1 MTHELYKQT
10 LLAGEVVRLLNTRI
24 ASSNHRLHTIVV
36 NKKSLSGYDDKRFIL
51 SDQVSTLPYGHN
63 SLREDMFYK
72 AILDEPDW
80 GSLDASQNEQESTQ
94 QVQGSTQQAQGSS
107 QQAQDSSQQAHDSSQ
122 QAQDSLQQVQDSS
135 QQAQGS
141 TQQAQGSSQQA
152 QDSSQ
157 QAHDSSQQA
166 QDSLQQVQDSS
177 QQAQDSSQQVQD
189 STQQAQ
195 GSTQQAQGSSQ
206 QVQDSTQQAQGSTQ
220 QAQGSTQHAQQR
232 RKQNQQQ
239 KNKQPKQQ
247 PTTTIPQT
255 STIHNS
261 SFNSPDPGFYQ
272 RDYSEDEL
280 EENLVDFDKM
290 SELSDSG
297 SSTDPACDGFILD
310 QAIESDN
317 RSISSENQVT
327 LPAPKSKKRKQNA
340 KKGAAKKPTARI
352 IDYSSTDED

>member
-10 LLAGEVVRLLNTRI
+10 LLGGEVVRVLNTRI

-36 NKKSLSGYDDKRFIL
+36 NKESLSGYDDNRFIL
-51 SDQVSTLPYGHN
+51 NDQVSTLPYGHN
-63 SLREDMFYK
+63 SLREGVFYK

-80 GSLDASQNEQESTQ
+80 GLLNASQNGQESTQ
-94 QVQGSTQQAQGSS
+94 QARDRSQQARDSS
-107 QQAQDSSQQAHDSSQ
+107 QQARDSSHQAQDSSQQARDSSQ
-122 QAQDSLQQVQDSS
+122 KM
-135 QQAQGS
+135 QGS
-141 TQQAQGSSQQA
+141 T
-152 QDSSQ
+152 
-157 QAHDSSQQA
+157 
-166 QDSLQQVQDSS
+166 

-189 STQQAQ
+189 
-195 GSTQQAQGSSQ
+195 
-206 QVQDSTQQAQGSTQ
+206 STQ

-297 SSTDPACDGFILD
+297 SSTDPAFDGFI
-310 QAIESDN
+310 
-317 RSISSENQVT
+317 
-327 LPAPKSKKRKQNA
+327 
-340 KKGAAKKPTARI
+340 
-352 IDYSSTDED
+352 

>member
-1 MTHELYKQT
+1 M
-10 LLAGEVVRLLNTRI
+10 
-24 ASSNHRLHTIVV
+24 
-36 NKKSLSGYDDKRFIL
+36 
-51 SDQVSTLPYGHN
+51 
-63 SLREDMFYK
+63 
-72 AILDEPDW
+72 
-80 GSLDASQNEQESTQ
+80 
-94 QVQGSTQQAQGSS
+94 
-107 QQAQDSSQQAHDSSQ
+107 
-122 QAQDSLQQVQDSS
+122 
-135 QQAQGS
+135 
-141 TQQAQGSSQQA
+141 
-152 QDSSQ
+152 
-157 QAHDSSQQA
+157 
-166 QDSLQQVQDSS
+166 
-177 QQAQDSSQQVQD
+177 
-189 STQQAQ
+189 
-195 GSTQQAQGSSQ
+195 
-206 QVQDSTQQAQGSTQ
+206 QDSTQQAQGSTQ

-317 RSISSENQVT
+317 ASISESSHFASTEKQKEK
-327 LPAPKSKKRKQNA
+327 AERKKRSGEKT
-340 KKGAAKKPTARI
+340 K
-352 IDYSSTDED
+352 SSHYRLFIN

>member
-1 MTHELYKQT
+1 M
-10 LLAGEVVRLLNTRI
+10 RLLNTRI

-36 NKKSLSGYDDKRFIL
+36 NKKSFSGYDDKRFIL

-94 QVQGSTQQAQGSS
+94 QARDSSQQARDSSQQARDSSQQAQNSS
-107 QQAQDSSQQAHDSSQ
+107 QQAQDSSQQAKDSSQ
-122 QAQDSLQQVQDSS
+122 QS
-135 QQAQGS
+135 
-141 TQQAQGSSQQA
+141 
-152 QDSSQ
+152 
-157 QAHDSSQQA
+157 
-166 QDSLQQVQDSS
+166 
-177 QQAQDSSQQVQD
+177 QDSSQQVQD

-195 GSTQQAQGSSQ
+195 GSTQQAQ
-206 QVQDSTQQAQGSTQ
+206 D
-220 QAQGSTQHAQQR
+220 STQHAQQR

-255 STIHNS
+255 RTIHNS

-290 SELSDSG
+290 SELLDSG

-317 RSISSENQVT
+317 ASDSSENQVT

-340 KKGAAKKPTARI
+340 KKGAAKKPRARI

>member
-1 MTHELYKQT
+1 MTLELYKQT
-10 LLAGEVVRLLNTRI
+10 LLGCEFVRLLNTRI

-80 GSLDASQNEQESTQ
+80 VSLDASQNEQESTQ
-94 QVQGSTQQAQGSS
+94 QARDSSQQARDSSQPARDSS
-107 QQAQDSSQQAHDSSQ
+107 QQAQDSSQQA
-122 QAQDSLQQVQDSS
+122 QDSS
-135 QQAQGS
+135 QQARE
-141 TQQAQGSSQQA
+141 SSQQA
-152 QDSSQ
+152 R
-157 QAHDSSQQA
+157 
-166 QDSLQQVQDSS
+166 DSS

-195 GSTQQAQGSSQ
+195 DSSQQSQDSSQ

-220 QAQGSTQHAQQR
+220 QAQGSTQHAQQK

-261 SFNSPDPGFYQ
+261 SFNSPGPGFYQ

-280 EENLVDFDKM
+280 DENLVDFDKM

-297 SSTDPACDGFILD
+297 SSTDPACGGFILD

-317 RSISSENQVT
+317 ASDSRKNQVT

-340 KKGAAKKPTARI
+340 KKRSGQKTK
-352 IDYSSTDED
+352 SSHYRLFIN

>member
-10 LLAGEVVRLLNTRI
+10 LLGGEVVRLLNTRI

-51 SDQVSTLPYGHN
+51 SGQVSTLPYGHN

-72 AILDEPDW
+72 TILDEPDW
-80 GSLDASQNEQESTQ
+80 GSLDASENEQESTQ
-94 QVQGSTQQAQGSS
+94 QAR
-107 QQAQDSSQQAHDSSQ
+107 
-122 QAQDSLQQVQDSS
+122 DSS

-141 TQQAQGSSQQA
+141 TQQAQGSPQQA
-152 QDSSQ
+152 QDSWQ
-157 QAHDSSQQA
+157 QA
-166 QDSLQQVQDSS
+166 
-177 QQAQDSSQQVQD
+177 QD

-195 GSTQQAQGSSQ
+195 GSTQQARGSSQ
-206 QVQDSTQQAQGSTQ
+206 QVQDSTQQARDSSQ

-239 KNKQPKQQ
+239 KNKQRKQQ

-272 RDYSEDEL
+272 REYSEDEL

-317 RSISSENQVT
+317 ASISSENQVT

-340 KKGAAKKPTARI
+340 KKGAAKKPRARI

>member
-1 MTHELYKQT
+1 MKKRDKFEINQAFIFSGCTKQSAKGVTKDARRSMTHELYKQT
-10 LLAGEVVRLLNTRI
+10 LLGGEVVRLLNTRI

-72 AILDEPDW
+72 TILDEPDW
-80 GSLDASQNEQESTQ
+80 GSLDASENEQESTQ
-94 QVQGSTQQAQGSS
+94 QARDSS
-107 QQAQDSSQQAHDSSQ
+107 QQAQDSSQQA
-122 QAQDSLQQVQDSS
+122 QDSS
-135 QQAQGS
+135 QQARDS
-141 TQQAQGSSQQA
+141 SQQVQDSSQQA

-157 QAHDSSQQA
+157 QA
-166 QDSLQQVQDSS
+166 QDSS
-177 QQAQDSSQQVQD
+177 QQAQVSSQQVQDSTQQAQVSSQQVQD

-195 GSTQQAQGSSQ
+195 GSTQ
-206 QVQDSTQQAQGSTQ
+206 
-220 QAQGSTQHAQQR
+220 HAEQR

-317 RSISSENQVT
+317 ASISSENQVT

-340 KKGAAKKPTARI
+340 KKGAAKKPRARI